1 MNKNLLGIIGTQYGD
16 EGKGKFVDT
25 LSQEYQIIVRYQG
38 GDNAGHTIKFND
50 NKFKL
55 RLIPSGIFNPNNTV
69 VIGNGVV
76 VNPKTLVEEIK
87 YLNDANIDT
96 SKLLISDRAHVI
108 FDFHVALDTLNE
120 ENKQDNKI
128 GTTKRGIGPCYT
140 DKVARIGI
148 RMCDLF
154 DLNTLE
160 NKLEENLKEKNI
172 LFKYYNKQ
180 TYDYKLVA
188 KEYYE
193 LAKQFK
199 DKVIDTVTFLNKQIK
214 QNKKILF
221 EGAQGVLLDID
232 HGTYPFVTS
241 SSIVSAMASG
251 SGIGMTSI
259 KNILGIVKAYTSRVG
274 SGPFVSEIKDDL
286 AEKIRIKGNEFGTV
300 TKRPRRIG
308 WLDIVSLNCS
318 LNVAGITELAITLI
332 DVLSGLEKI
341 KICVAYEHNN
351 EIIDY
356 LLPDNNRYGECKPVY
371 IEIDGWN
378 EDITNCKSISDLPE
392 NCKKYLLLI
401 EKLTNRKIAYVS
413 VGPDRNQ
420 TIRVTQND

>member
-16 EGKGKFVDT
+16 EGKGKFVDM

-154 DLNTLE
+154 DLETLE
-160 NKLEENLKEKNI
+160 KKLEENLKEKNI
-172 LFKYYNKQ
+172 LFQHYNKP

-188 KEYYE
+188 REYFE
-193 LAKQFK
+193 LAKQFR
-199 DKVIDTVTFLNKQIK
+199 DKVIDTTNYLNKQIK

-232 HGTYPFVTS
+232 HGTYPYVTS
-241 SSIVSAMASG
+241 SSIVSAMA
-251 SGIGMTSI
+251 
-259 KNILGIVKAYTSRVG
+259 
-274 SGPFVSEIKDDL
+274 
-286 AEKIRIKGNEFGTV
+286 
-300 TKRPRRIG
+300 KRPRRIG
-308 WLDIVSLNCS
+308 WLDIVSLNYS

-332 DVLSGLEKI
+332 DVLSGLDKI
-341 KICVAYEHNN
+341 KICVGYYYNGQV
-351 EIIDY
+351 IDY
-356 LLPDNNRYGECKPVY
+356 LLPDNKRYAECKPAY
-371 IEIDGWN
+371 IEIDGWK
-378 EDITNCKSISDLPE
+378 EDISNCKTIGQLPE

-401 EKLTNRKIAYVS
+401 EKLTNRKITFVS

-420 TIRVTQND
+420 TIRVSQND

>member
-16 EGKGKFVDT
+16 EGKGKFVDM

-96 SKLLISDRAHVI
+96 SKLLISDRSHVI

-154 DLNTLE
+154 DLETLE
-160 NKLEENLKEKNI
+160 KKLEENLKEKNI
-172 LFKYYNKQ
+172 LFQHYNKP

-188 KEYYE
+188 REYFE

-199 DKVIDTVTFLNKQIK
+199 DKVIDTTNYLNKQIK

-232 HGTYPFVTS
+232 HGTYPYVTS

-251 SGIGMTSI
+251 SGVGMTSI

-274 SGPFVSEIKDDL
+274 SGPFVSEINGEL
-286 AEKIRIKGNEFGTV
+286 ADQIRTKGNEFGTV

-308 WLDIVSLNCS
+308 WLDIVSLNYS

-332 DVLSGLEKI
+332 DVLSGLDKI
-341 KICVAYEHNN
+341 KICVGYYYNGQV
-351 EIIDY
+351 IDY
-356 LLPDNNRYGECKPVY
+356 LLPDNKRYAECKPAY
-371 IEIDGWN
+371 IEIDGWK
-378 EDITNCKSISDLPE
+378 EDISNCKTIGQLPE

-401 EKLTNRKIAYVS
+401 EKLTNRKITFVS

-420 TIRVTQND
+420 TIRVSQND

>member
-25 LSQEYQIIVRYQG
+25 LSQKYQIIVRYQG

-308 WLDIVSLNCS
+308 WLDIVSLNYS

-341 KICVAYEHNN
+341 KICVAYEYNN

>member
-308 WLDIVSLNCS
+308 WLDIVSLNYS

-341 KICVAYEHNN
+341 KICVAYEYNN

-371 IEIDGWN
+371 IKIDGWN

>member
-16 EGKGKFVDT
+16 EGKGKFVDM

-154 DLNTLE
+154 DLETLE
-160 NKLEENLKEKNI
+160 KKLEENLKEKNI
-172 LFKYYNKQ
+172 LFQHYNKP

-188 KEYYE
+188 REYFE
-193 LAKQFK
+193 LAKQFR
-199 DKVIDTVTFLNKQIK
+199 DKIIDTTNYLNKQIK
-214 QNKKILF
+214 ENKKILF

-232 HGTYPFVTS
+232 HGTYPYVTS

-251 SGIGMTSI
+251 SGVGMTLI

-274 SGPFVSEIKDDL
+274 SGPFVSEINGEL
-286 AEKIRIKGNEFGTV
+286 ADQIRTKGNEFGTV

-308 WLDIVSLNCS
+308 WLDIVSLNYS

-332 DVLSGLEKI
+332 DVLSGLDKI
-341 KICVAYEHNN
+341 KICVGYYYNGQV
-351 EIIDY
+351 IDY
-356 LLPDNNRYGECKPVY
+356 LFPDNKRYAECKPAY
-371 IEIDGWN
+371 IEIDGWK
-378 EDITNCKSISDLPE
+378 EDISNCKTIGQLPE

-401 EKLTNRKIAYVS
+401 EKLTNRKITFVS

-420 TIRVTQND
+420 TIRVSQND

>member
-308 WLDIVSLNCS
+308 WLDIVSLNYS

-341 KICVAYEHNN
+341 KICVAYEYNN

>member
-16 EGKGKFVDT
+16 EGKGKFVDM

-55 RLIPSGIFNPNNTV
+55 RLIPSGIFNSNNIV

-96 SKLLISDRAHVI
+96 SKLLISDKAHVI
-108 FDFHVALDTLNE
+108 FDFHVDLDTLNE

-154 DLNTLE
+154 DLETLE
-160 NKLEENLKEKNI
+160 KKLEENLKEKNI
-172 LFKYYNKQ
+172 LFNYYNKQ
-180 TYDYKLVA
+180 TYSPKIVA

-193 LAKQFK
+193 LAQQFK
-199 DKVIDTVTFLNKQIK
+199 DKVVDTVTYLNKQIK
-214 QNKKILF
+214 IGKKILF

-232 HGTYPFVTS
+232 HGTYPYVTS

-274 SGPFVSEIKDDL
+274 SGPFVSEINDEL
-286 AEKIRIKGNEFGTV
+286 ANKIRIKGNEFGTV

-308 WLDIVSLNCS
+308 WLDMVSLNYS

-332 DVLSGLEKI
+332 DVLSGLDKI
-341 KICVAYEHNN
+341 KICVAYEYKGKV
-351 EIIDY
+351 IDY
-356 LLPDNNRYGECKPVY
+356 LLPDNKRYGECKPIY

-378 EDITNCKSISDLPE
+378 EDISNCKTISELPE

-401 EKLTNRKIAYVS
+401 EKLTNRKISFVS

-420 TIRVTQND
+420 TIRVNSND

>member
-308 WLDIVSLNCS
+308 WLDIVSLNYS

-413 VGPDRNQ
+413 VGPDKNQ

>member
-1 MNKNLLGIIGTQYGD
+1 M
-16 EGKGKFVDT
+16 
-25 LSQEYQIIVRYQG
+25 
-38 GDNAGHTIKFND
+38 
-50 NKFKL
+50 
-55 RLIPSGIFNPNNTV
+55 
-69 VIGNGVV
+69 
-76 VNPKTLVEEIK
+76 
-87 YLNDANIDT
+87 
-96 SKLLISDRAHVI
+96 
-108 FDFHVALDTLNE
+108 
-120 ENKQDNKI
+120 
-128 GTTKRGIGPCYT
+128 
-140 DKVARIGI
+140 
-148 RMCDLF
+148 
-154 DLNTLE
+154 
-160 NKLEENLKEKNI
+160 
-172 LFKYYNKQ
+172 FKYYNKQ

-308 WLDIVSLNCS
+308 WLDIVSLNYS

>member
-308 WLDIVSLNCS
+308 WLDIVSLNYS

>member
-160 NKLEENLKEKNI
+160 NKLEENLKEK
-172 LFKYYNKQ
+172 
-180 TYDYKLVA
+180 
-188 KEYYE
+188 
-193 LAKQFK
+193 
-199 DKVIDTVTFLNKQIK
+199 TFCLN
-214 QNKKILF
+214 
-221 EGAQGVLLDID
+221 
-232 HGTYPFVTS
+232 T
-241 SSIVSAMASG
+241 
-251 SGIGMTSI
+251 
-259 KNILGIVKAYTSRVG
+259 
-274 SGPFVSEIKDDL
+274 
-286 AEKIRIKGNEFGTV
+286 
-300 TKRPRRIG
+300 
-308 WLDIVSLNCS
+308 
-318 LNVAGITELAITLI
+318 
-332 DVLSGLEKI
+332 
-341 KICVAYEHNN
+341 
-351 EIIDY
+351 
-356 LLPDNNRYGECKPVY
+356 
-371 IEIDGWN
+371 
-378 EDITNCKSISDLPE
+378 ITNKHMII
-392 NCKKYLLLI
+392 N
-401 EKLTNRKIAYVS
+401 
-413 VGPDRNQ
+413 
-420 TIRVTQND
+420 